1 MNTKHEPALVTDEA
15 RLTWLKTEIA
25 RLDDRLSGDCADR
38 LQTETLLQMLCE
50 YYKIL
55 EKEDLNKQTF
65 QYKVDSYMEKYRG
78 KLWNDINEY
87 TAIKLIKGSDEVR
100 EICGIAANIIV
111 IGRQVKERLELL
123 NNETCYRPV
132 DADDMCGW
140 LNGVIKVVH
149 DSGLDCGHT
158 VRLTCDRPDIASAS
172 PSMETIEMSLLM
184 YNQLN
189 KPTDALSCI

>member
-55 EKEDLNKQTF
+55 EKEDLKKQTF

-87 TAIKLIKGSDEVR
+87 TAIKLIKGSDEVIR
-100 EICGIAANIIV
+100 
-111 IGRQVKERLELL
+111 RLK
-123 NNETCYRPV
+123 R
-132 DADDMCGW
+132 
-140 LNGVIKVVH
+140 
-149 DSGLDCGHT
+149 S
-158 VRLTCDRPDIASAS
+158 
-172 PSMETIEMSLLM
+172 
-184 YNQLN
+184 
-189 KPTDALSCI
+189 